1 MTAAVSLES
10 GIFVAFLNRRDRWHP
25 QARALFD
32 GPKPKWSTSLAV
44 VSKAYSWFLHR
55 MGEGSARNLRL
66 LVDALPGL
74 RVFEATAE
82 HHKATT
88 RVLDRFRG
96 SKLTYVDASS
106 LALIEQHK
114 IARVRG
120 TDHHLAL
127 TGREVFPRL
136 CSAWSRGAT
145 GKHEAP
151 NSQRYWMALASGGIW
166 SRCG

>member
-1 MTAAVSLES
+1 VTGPVFLDS

-32 GPKPKWSTSLAV
+32 GPKPKWSTSLLV
-44 VSKAYSWFLHR
+44 VSEAYSWFLHR
-55 MGEGSARNLRL
+55 MGEESARNLRL

-114 IARVRG
+114 ISRVWG

-127 TGREVFPRL
+127 TGRVVFPRL
-136 CSAWSRGAT
+136 
-145 GKHEAP
+145 
-151 NSQRYWMALASGGIW
+151 
-166 SRCG
+166 